1 MTKSA
6 VILNERLRFLCS
18 EFIKS
23 DKSIL
28 KIQQRFESERINKIT
43 LNSNDDK
50 RMQSIDLIEKYAYGT
65 SKDLVCDKEVIEC
78 NNIKKRYKI

>member
-6 VILNERLRFLCS
+6 GILSEKLRFLCS

>member
-6 VILNERLRFLCS
+6 GILNEKLRFLCS

>member
-1 MTKSA
+1 M
-6 VILNERLRFLCS
+6 
-18 EFIKS
+18 
-23 DKSIL
+23 
-28 KIQQRFESERINKIT
+28 FESERINKIT